1 MLEPREFDDRQ
12 RTLRTTLFPNF
23 PKLRTFQDIL
33 SLYPDLTS
41 LDIEPRAS
49 LKKVNKFVAQEI
61 SCKFSE
67 LDFADG
73 NKVSLEMS
81 MWYLSV
87 SAALSRLVIPVI
99 IILKNFL
106 YLIKNI
112 DCLYSSL
119 PRENIVDLEI
129 LKTKTDFAY
138 EHFTLS

>member
-1 MLEPREFDDRQ
+1 
-12 RTLRTTLFPNF
+12 
-23 PKLRTFQDIL
+23 
-33 SLYPDLTS
+33 
-41 LDIEPRAS
+41 
-49 LKKVNKFVAQEI
+49 
-61 SCKFSE
+61 
-67 LDFADG
+67 
-73 NKVSLEMS
+73 